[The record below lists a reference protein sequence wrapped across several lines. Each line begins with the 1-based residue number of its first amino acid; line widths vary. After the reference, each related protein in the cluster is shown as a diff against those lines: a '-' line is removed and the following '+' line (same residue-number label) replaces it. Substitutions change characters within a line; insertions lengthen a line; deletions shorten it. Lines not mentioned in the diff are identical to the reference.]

1 MVSSHAAA
9 DAAGM
14 PEAGAS
20 CSYSSTTAAAT
31 ITNYGVLSVSKP
43 KPIGASVRPKK
54 EPSRK
59 RMSLVYD
66 TLHRQNSSF
75 REALCAAV
83 KLQAE
88 AASTN
93 CKSCGLKHSSCPE
106 VGAARPVSADRQCR
120 TQKPLE

>member
-14 PEAGAS
+14 PEAGTS

-43 KPIGASVRPKK
+43 KPIGASGRPKK

-66 TLHRQNSSF
+66 TLRRQNRSF
-75 REALCAAV
+75 REALRAAV
-83 KLQAE
+83 KVQAE
-88 AASTN
+88 AASTK
-93 CKSCGLKHSSCPE
+93 CKSCGLKFQ
-106 VGAARPVSADRQCR
+106 AQ
-120 TQKPLE
+120 PLVC